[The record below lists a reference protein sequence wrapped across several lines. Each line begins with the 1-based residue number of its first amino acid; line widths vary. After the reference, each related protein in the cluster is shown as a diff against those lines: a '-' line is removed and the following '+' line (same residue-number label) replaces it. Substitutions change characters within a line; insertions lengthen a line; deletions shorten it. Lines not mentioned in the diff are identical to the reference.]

1 LGIPACRQTG
11 LVVPIAIKASLE
23 IYCVNLT
30 IFIFIFDHLK
40 QNMQFKSIIGQQEV
54 KRKLVKSVHENRVA
68 HTQLILGPE
77 GSGSMALAIAF
88 IQFINCKNKTE
99 TDSCGVCPSCIKY
112 QKFSHPDL
120 HLYFPSTT
128 NNRVKKDP
136 KSKLF
141 LPEFREYLEHC
152 SAYPTQQGWYGKL
165 GVGNKQGTIYTRD
178 AADIVQEMSLKS
190 YEAEYKTFIIWM
202 PERLHESASNKL
214 LKTFEEPPDK
224 TLILLVGERYELL
237 LPTVRSRAQL
247 VKVTKLK
254 DDEVA
259 DALFN
264 AARDWIKVKG
274 LDTMRGPAS
283 FSVNDECGLL
293 MDAFDQSPLVMMTYN
308 PEYYIKLFQNYGLEK
323 SMDLLAYSAEVKPP
337 PERLKRLSDNIEK
350 RGHFTVRSLKTKNK
364 KKLRKDIEKIFTIYE
379 EAWEKNWGYVPMSAD
394 EFDLL
399 VDSLLPIILPEL
411 VFIAEI
417 DGKPV
422 GLAVTMPD
430 YNFVLK
436 KMRGRVLPFGW
447 LKFLYYKNYI
457 PSLRV
462 VIMGVLDAYKGRGID
477 VVMYCKTHEVAQNH
491 KIKFKEAEFSWIL
504 ESNTMMNKIAKTLD
518 AKVYKTYR
526 MFDKKI

>member
-1 LGIPACRQTG
+1 MINIVEVHNKKDLMKFIKFPFKLYKKDRQWVAPLIGDQKTFFN
-11 LVVPIAIKASLE
+11 PQKNP
-23 IYCVNLT
+23 Y
-30 IFIFIFDHLK
+30 
-40 QNMQFKSIIGQQEV
+40 FKHSEV
-54 KRKLVKSVHENRVA
+54 QLFLAYKKNKLVGRFSAQTNTNHNRVHEDKV
-68 HTQLILGPE
+68 GFFGFFE
-77 GSGSMALAIAF
+77 
-88 IQFINCKNKTE
+88 
-99 TDSCGVCPSCIKY
+99 CI
-112 QKFSHPDL
+112 
-120 HLYFPSTT
+120 
-128 NNRVKKDP
+128 
-136 KSKLF
+136 
-141 LPEFREYLEHC
+141 
-152 SAYPTQQGWYGKL
+152 
-165 GVGNKQGTIYTRD
+165 
-178 AADIVQEMSLKS
+178 
-190 YEAEYKTFIIWM
+190 
-202 PERLHESASNKL
+202 
-214 LKTFEEPPDK
+214 
-224 TLILLVGERYELL
+224 
-237 LPTVRSRAQL
+237 
-247 VKVTKLK
+247 
-254 DDEVA
+254 DDQEVA

-264 AARDWIKVKG
+264 AARDWIKTKG

-323 SMDLLAYSAEVKPP
+323 SMDLLAYSAEVKPS

-436 KMRGRVLPFGW
+436 KMRGRMLPFGW

>member
-1 LGIPACRQTG
+1 MINIVEVHNKKDLMKFIKFPFKLYKKDRQWVAPLISDQKT
-11 LVVPIAIKASLE
+11 
-23 IYCVNLT
+23 
-30 IFIFIFDHLK
+30 FFDPRK
-40 QNMQFKSIIGQQEV
+40 NPYFKHSEV
-54 KRKLVKSVHENRVA
+54 QLFLAYKKNKLVGRISAQTNTNHNRVHEDKV
-68 HTQLILGPE
+68 GFFGFFE
-77 GSGSMALAIAF
+77 
-88 IQFINCKNKTE
+88 
-99 TDSCGVCPSCIKY
+99 CI
-112 QKFSHPDL
+112 
-120 HLYFPSTT
+120 
-128 NNRVKKDP
+128 
-136 KSKLF
+136 
-141 LPEFREYLEHC
+141 
-152 SAYPTQQGWYGKL
+152 
-165 GVGNKQGTIYTRD
+165 
-178 AADIVQEMSLKS
+178 
-190 YEAEYKTFIIWM
+190 
-202 PERLHESASNKL
+202 
-214 LKTFEEPPDK
+214 
-224 TLILLVGERYELL
+224 
-237 LPTVRSRAQL
+237 
-247 VKVTKLK
+247 
-254 DDEVA
+254 DDQEVA

-264 AARDWIKVKG
+264 AARDWIKTKG

-350 RGHFTVRSLKTKNK
+350 RGHFNVRSLKTKNK

-436 KMRGRVLPFGW
+436 KMRGRMLPFGW